1 MRLNY
6 FRLLFLIV
14 FKGVPMSRN
23 HFFGTTAFI
32 ENVGPIEF
40 DFHLLGSV
48 RD

>member
-1 MRLNY
+1 M
-6 FRLLFLIV
+6 FFDS

-23 HFFGTTAFI
+23 RFFGTTAFI

-40 DFHLLGSV
+40 DFHLHGSV